1 MSEKRKKQL
10 MSPKKSKRG
19 KRQSYVP
26 DFIRRIKDRPICVS
40 ESLSSFHGSSNCLFF
55 FDTFFLYY
63 LQVLTGIIYLTL
75 HSTFYFLLGRESFKG
90 GIGCSSYFKGLHVPW
105 GWWQTQSLP
114 TSFFTEDFF
123 ENKKF
128 LALMKKTILTENKK
142 CSFKHELGDTKLDET
157 DKYMVA
163 FLKCVFSQFLAILF

>member
-1 MSEKRKKQL
+1 MSQISL
-10 MSPKKSKRG
+10 DGSKTGR
-19 KRQSYVP
+19 YVS
-26 DFIRRIKDRPICVS
+26 RRAFLLFMVLQIVY
-40 ESLSSFHGSSNCLFF
+40 SFFGTIFF
-55 FDTFFLYY
+55 Y
-63 LQVLTGIIYLTL
+63 IINKY
-75 HSTFYFLLGRESFKG
+75 STFYFLLGRESFKG

-142 CSFKHELGDTKLDET
+142 CSFKHELGDAKLDET
-157 DKYMVA
+157 DRPIYGCISKICLFSISWNIV
-163 FLKCVFSQFLAILF
+163 LK

>member
-1 MSEKRKKQL
+1 MSQISL
-10 MSPKKSKRG
+10 DGSKTGR
-19 KRQSYVP
+19 YVS
-26 DFIRRIKDRPICVS
+26 RRAFLLFMVLQIVY
-40 ESLSSFHGSSNCLFF
+40 SFFGAI
-55 FDTFFLYY
+55 FFLYY

-128 LALMKKTILTENKK
+128 LALMKKTIPTENKK
-142 CSFKHELGDTKLDET
+142 CSFKHELGEAKLDET
-157 DKYMVA
+157 DRPIYGCISKICLFSISWNIV
-163 FLKCVFSQFLAILF
+163 LK